1 MFYSKSH
8 SNSFLSHRAPP
19 GRENLVSSQPEE
31 HVPGASGQPED
42 GNSNGSWVSHI
53 GYGLGVLAVFA
64 PFFIPGLP
72 DAVLWIVYFGM
83 AVALLIGISIWGI
96 IRSIRSAIL
105 IRRVD
110 RRQIKVERG

>member
-8 SNSFLSHRAPP
+8 SNSFLSHRAQP
-19 GRENLVSSQPEE
+19 GRENPVSSPPEE

-42 GNSNGSWVSHI
+42 SDSNGSWVSHI
-53 GYGLGVLAVFA
+53 GYGLGVAAVFA

-83 AVALLIGISIWGI
+83 AVALLIGVSIWGI
-96 IRSIRSAIL
+96 IRSIRSAIHT
-105 IRRVD
+105 RRVE
-110 RRQIKVERG
+110 RREIKAERG